1 MKTIKVNI
9 DSVISNAAVANLLHT
24 LFETGWAPRED
35 QVDAAVA
42 SLPARQRK
50 SGRAFIEKVI
60 ELKTSPKAYRAH
72 KIKVKEELTWNR
84 DVDKAYRV
92 KLFREANP
100 QAFANL
106 EGQKAPTKKEYL
118 YRRR

>member
-1 MKTIKVNI
+1 MKPIKVNI
-9 DSVISNAAVANLLHT
+9 DSVLSNAAVADLLYT

-35 QVDAAVA
+35 QIEAAVA
-42 SLPARQRK
+42 SLPVRQRK
-50 SGRAFIEKVI
+50 SGRAFIEKVV
-60 ELKTSPKAYRAH
+60 ELKTTRKAYLAH
-72 KIKVKEELTWNR
+72 KRKVKEELAWNR

-100 QAFANL
+100 QAFAKL
-106 EGQKAPTKKEYL
+106 EGQKAPSKKDYV